1 MKMTRVLGLAAIG
14 AVLVIATPAE
24 QAQAL
29 SLANPA
35 TLTTIQ
41 QGSKASTTEV
51 RWHGHWHHHH
61 RCWHHCR

>member
-14 AVLVIATPAE
+14 AVLVLAAPAQ

-35 TLTTIQ
+35 GAAAIQ
-41 QGSKASTTEV
+41 EGSKVSTTEV
-51 RWHGHWHHHH
+51 YWRRHWHHH
-61 RCWHHCR
+61 RCWHCRW